1 MSAVDVDF
9 PAVRVARV
17 TLNRPRVLNAI
28 NRELLLGLD
37 RALAD
42 LERDGEVRAVILSG
56 AGRAFSSGFDLKE
69 EATEGALPIE
79 EWLDRFRDDWEVFLR
94 IWRSAK
100 PYVAAVRGYNL
111 GGSFELSL
119 LCDVTVAAEGT
130 KFGSPEI
137 RHAAGPGACMLPWVV
152 PMKAA
157 KYAVLTGELIDA
169 REAERMGIVTEV
181 VPDADLEARALE
193 IAAKLALI
201 QPDAM
206 KLHKLAIN
214 RTYERQG
221 MLSTIQDNYMMSTV
235 ANGTRAYREEEEQ
248 RQGKDFKSYLRE
260 RDQAFQGAE
269 RTY

>member
-9 PAVRVARV
+9 PAAGVARV
-17 TLNRPRVLNAI
+17 TLNRPQVLNAI
-28 NRELLLGLD
+28 NRELLVGLD
-37 RALAD
+37 GALAD
-42 LERDGEVRAVILSG
+42 LERDDAVRAVILTG
-56 AGRAFSSGFDLKE
+56 AGRAFSAGFDLKE
-69 EATEGALPIE
+69 EATEGALPVE
-79 EWLDRFRDDWEVFLR
+79 VWLDRFRDDWEVFLR

-119 LCDVTVAAEGT
+119 LCDITVAAEGT

-137 RHAAGPGACMLPWVV
+137 RHAAGPGAAMLPWLVG
-152 PMKAA
+152 MKAA
-157 KYAVLTGELIDA
+157 KYVLLTGELIDA
-169 REAERMGIVTEV
+169 QEARRMGFVTEV
-181 VPDADLEARALE
+181 VPEADLDSRAVE
-193 IAAKLALI
+193 IAERLALI
-201 QPDAM
+201 APDAM

-221 MLSTIQDNYMMSTV
+221 MLTTIQDNYMMSTV

-260 RDQAFQGAE
+260 RDQAFQSVE
-269 RTY
+269 RT